1 MSLRFQHH
9 CNVFVFK
16 GNVYVALVKLTKVI
30 KRFLALLPPPLHLSR
45 YPSTASPPLE
55 SFQVKLAS
63 LLLVTSTMALVAVQ
77 VFQALVQTVLEKKE
91 QCEAAHEFS
100 RQASAFKKKLWRK
113 TAINQYITIM
123 IKEIIVMNQTS

>member
-30 KRFLALLPPPLHLSR
+30 IRFLALLPPPLHLRSSS
-45 YPSTASPPLE
+45 STASPPLE

-63 LLLVTSTMALVAVQ
+63 LLLVTSTMTLVALQ

-91 QCEAAHEFS
+91 QCEASREFL
-100 RQASAFKKKLWRK
+100 RQASAFKIKLWRK

-123 IKEIIVMNQTS
+123 IL